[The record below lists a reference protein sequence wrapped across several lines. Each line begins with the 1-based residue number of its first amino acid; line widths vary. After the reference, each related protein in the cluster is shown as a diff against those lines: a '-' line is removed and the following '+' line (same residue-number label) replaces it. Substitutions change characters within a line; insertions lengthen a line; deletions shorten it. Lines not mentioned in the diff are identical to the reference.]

1 MGAIVL
7 CSHIVLYLI
16 VLCTCL
22 SIGIEQCVLW
32 SNRFV
37 YLLVSGCA
45 FCYSFVFMTFLA
57 LVFLVTSQLII
68 NELGFG
74 SGALWLSGCRSF
86 LLSFLH
92 LRISDRTGSLGT
104 PCI

>member
-7 CSHIVLYLI
+7 CCRIMLYL
-16 VLCTCL
+16 LCCT
-22 SIGIEQCVLW
+22 
-32 SNRFV
+32 FV
-37 YLLVSGCA
+37 YRSKTVYSLEQS
-45 FCYSFVFMTFLA
+45 FCILFGLYGYGFYYSFAFMPFHA
-57 LVFLVTSQLII
+57 LVFLITSQLII

-74 SGALWLSGCRSF
+74 SGALWLSACRSF

-92 LRISDRTGSLGT
+92 LGLSDRTGSLGK